1 MGTEKD
7 STKRLLEACGSG
19 KAPPALPGS
28 QGQQREKYFEAMLA
42 KADIAAKLAQ
52 QAQGETE
59 KNYQKLNSFLEH
71 DLPGRLQSAFEKVAR
86 EQVNQILNPLHS
98 GISQLASTLNEC
110 TAATESLT
118 WNRRIIMIGVIT
130 GMITVS
136 MGTWVVRSTLLDP
149 KIDEIIRWDVYGRR
163 VAENIEKL
171 PPKEREKLYN
181 QVGGRP

>member
-7 STKRLLEACGSG
+7 SPKERLLEACGSE

-42 KADIAAKLAQ
+42 KADIAANLAQ

-59 KNYQKLNSFLEH
+59 KNYQRLNSFLDR
-71 DLPGRLQSAFEKVAR
+71 DLPGRLQSAFEKVAQ

-110 TAATESLT
+110 TAATEDLT

-130 GMITVS
+130 GMLTVS
-136 MGTWVVRSTLLDP
+136 MGTILDP
-149 KIDEIIRWDVYGRR
+149 KFDEARRWEIYGHR

-181 QVGGRP
+181 LVGGRP